1 MVEVFVVLN
10 NVSSP
15 QRLID
20 TAKVTYSANMSFV
33 KGFIAVKVTGMAAQT
48 GVPEVSRLAYKLNKT
63 FIVLPTIKDAMEIL
77 KPTKTVMLVDSEVSE
92 DLSNLEI
99 SGNDRILLIV
109 SGVENGFTKAE
120 LGLGTPVTIKEF
132 TQLPPAPATAIALY
146 ILKNKIETQTKP
158 KNPQNKP

>member
-20 TAKVTYSANMSFV
+20 TAKVTYSANMDFV

-48 GVPEVSRLAYKLNKT
+48 GVPEVSRVAYKLSKT
-63 FIVLPTIKDAMEIL
+63 FMVLPTIKDAVEIL
-77 KPTKTVMLVDSEVSE
+77 KPTKIVMLVDSEVSE
-92 DLSNLEI
+92 DLSSLRINDE
-99 SGNDRILLIV
+99 DRILLIV
-109 SGVENGFTKAE
+109 SGIENGFTKAE
-120 LGLGTPVTIKEF
+120 LGLGIPVTIREF
-132 TQLPPAPATAIALY
+132 TQLPPAPATALALY
-146 ILKNKIETQTKP
+146 VLKNKIEKQTKP